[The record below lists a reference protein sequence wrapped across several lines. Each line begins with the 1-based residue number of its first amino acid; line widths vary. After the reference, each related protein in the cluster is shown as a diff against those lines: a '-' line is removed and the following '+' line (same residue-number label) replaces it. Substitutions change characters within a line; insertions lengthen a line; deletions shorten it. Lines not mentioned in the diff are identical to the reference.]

1 MQRIYAT
8 EVSVNDI
15 NMGHRSHLFLC
26 WRAALDT
33 GMAQGLRDRALG
45 SGSGMWHDF
54 HLNAD
59 QSPPLSRKSQF
70 SGPKHW
76 QKLQHQL
83 GHGDISN

>member
-1 MQRIYAT
+1 MKHMY
-8 EVSVNDI
+8 VSPVL
-15 NMGHRSHLFLC
+15 MLESSTGHGYGS
-26 WRAALDT
+26 
-33 GMAQGLRDRALG
+33 GMWFRDRALG

-54 HLNAD
+54 HLNAE

-76 QKLQHQL
+76 QNLQQQL